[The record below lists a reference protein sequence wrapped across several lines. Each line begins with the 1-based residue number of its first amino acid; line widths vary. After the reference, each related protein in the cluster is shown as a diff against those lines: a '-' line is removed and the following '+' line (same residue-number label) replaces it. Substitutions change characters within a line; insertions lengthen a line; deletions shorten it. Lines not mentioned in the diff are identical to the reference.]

1 MSSQDHPVA
10 VMQIQWVCIHN
21 KQSLEFCFVLFFLR
35 ENSLEL
41 LPWED
46 PSPALQ
52 AQVALPNTKG
62 LSTPNS
68 WAWRLWDATSCSN
81 PKQRREEWTGYI
93 LLYLLWLSMVSLTI
107 LFKLI
112 VFSYLHLPCRRNALN
127 CLEWLA
133 HLWLTYLW
141 LAYFNRNLDSRSME
155 LRDNALYQR
164 NVIGS
169 LGHSYT
175 SIASSL
181 DGFFFRGYRND

>member
-21 KQSLEFCFVLFFLR
+21 KQSLEFFFFLR

-68 WAWRLWDATSCSN
+68 WAWRLWDATSCSK
-81 PKQRREEWTGYI
+81 PKQRREEWTGCI

-112 VFSYLHLPCRRNALN
+112 VFSYLHLPCRHNALN

-133 HLWLTYLW
+133 HLWLTYLR

-169 LGHSYT
+169 LGHAYT

-181 DGFFFRGYRND
+181 DGFFF

>member
-1 MSSQDHPVA
+1 MSFQDHPVA

-21 KQSLEFCFVLFFLR
+21 KQSLEFFFFSW
-35 ENSLEL
+35 EKIVWNCSLGRTL
-41 LPWED
+41 HLPSRPRW
-46 PSPALQ
+46 LCRIQ
-52 AQVALPNTKG
+52 KG
-62 LSTPNS
+62 WAHQTPEHGGS
-68 WAWRLWDATSCSN
+68 EMQLAAAIQS
-81 PKQRREEWTGYI
+81 KGGGGEWTGYI

-112 VFSYLHLPCRRNALN
+112 VFSYLHLPCRHNALN